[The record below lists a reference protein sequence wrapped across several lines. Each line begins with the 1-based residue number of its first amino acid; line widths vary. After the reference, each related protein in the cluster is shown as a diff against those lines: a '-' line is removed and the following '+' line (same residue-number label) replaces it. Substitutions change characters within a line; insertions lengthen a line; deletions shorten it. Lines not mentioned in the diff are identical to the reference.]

1 MKNQKICQSLIF
13 AVIFFAFALTCFG
26 QNLLK
31 RTTYKTET
39 FDLGAG
45 GTVTLTGAPYGSVTI
60 EGWNKNE
67 IEVSAEIEIQAATR
81 ADLDKLSTVNGF
93 IMDESFNH
101 LRIISVGTHDK
112 QYIKKNFKKL
122 PKNLLE
128 MPFKIDFKIKLPRFC
143 DLNIDGGVGNFV
155 ISGVDG
161 NMRINFVKGDAKMSL
176 EGGAIQAI
184 FGNGNVE
191 ISIPTRSWRGR
202 FADIQL
208 ISGTM
213 NVFLPLSL
221 NAQIDANILRSGQ
234 IENTFAELKPRE
246 RNALFT
252 DKVIVGKSGI
262 GGVPL
267 SFKVGDGTLKIS
279 QIKN

>member
-1 MKNQKICQSLIF
+1 MKNQKIFQSLIF
-13 AVIFFAFALTCFG
+13 AVIVFAFSVGCFG
-26 QNLLK
+26 QNLIK

-39 FDLGAG
+39 LDLGAG
-45 GTVTLTGAPYGSVTI
+45 GTVTLTGAPFGSVSI

-67 IEVSAEIEIQAATR
+67 VEVSAEIEIQAANQ
-81 ADLDKLSTVNGF
+81 ADLDKLSAVNGF
-93 IMDESFNH
+93 VLDETFNH
-101 LRIISVGTHDK
+101 LRIISVGTHDR

-128 MPFKIDFKIKLPRFC
+128 MPFKIDFKIKIPRYC
-143 DLNIDGGVGNFV
+143 DLNIDGGVGNFSV
-155 ISGVDG
+155 AGVDG

-176 EGGAIQAI
+176 EGGAIQAV

-191 ISIPTRSWRGR
+191 ITIPTRSWRGR

-208 ISGTM
+208 ASGMM
-213 NVFLPLSL
+213 NVFLPLNL
-221 NAQIDANILRSGQ
+221 NAQIDANILRTGQ

-246 RNALFT
+246 KRSVFT
-252 DKVIVGKSGI
+252 DKTIVGKAGN

-267 SFKVGDGTLKIS
+267 NFTVGDGTLKIA
-279 QIKN
+279 QFTN